1 MMDAYS
7 ALLAAEEA
15 ENSGDLDKAEQLL
28 LRAVRVSRREDL
40 WDRVNSQAAYTAFLV
55 RRGRVNT
62 ATPLIADLLQD
73 AGDHLDTACKPL
85 SVLLSRA
92 DEKEA
97 VSALKKIR
105 PERFIDCWSLLRAS
119 EDCAKAG
126 RFRVAATLAKIARD
140 DAISRDDTNDR
151 WRSDGQLGRV
161 YERQGRIEEAVEL
174 WWSAFHQGSANRVIA
189 DRLSLHLERTKQ
201 YASCALVIRQAL
213 RRISDP
219 KVIATLQKRLDRV
232 RSRLVSS

>member
-1 MMDAYS
+1 MMDSYC

-15 ENSGDLDKAEQLL
+15 ENSGNLDEAEQLL
-28 LRAVRVSRREDL
+28 LRAVRLSRSENP
-40 WDRVNSQAAYTAFLV
+40 WDRVNSQASYVAFLV

-73 AGDHLDTACKPL
+73 AGDHLATACKPL
-85 SVLLSRA
+85 WVLLAQA
-92 DEKEA
+92 DENEA

-119 EDCAKAG
+119 EDCARAG
-126 RFRVAATLAKIARD
+126 RFRVAAALAKIARD
-140 DAISRDDTNDR
+140 DAIARDGTDDR
-151 WRSDGQLGRV
+151 WRADGQLGRV
-161 YERQGRIEEAVEL
+161 YEREGRIEEAVEL
-174 WWSAFHQGSANRVIA
+174 WWSAFHEGSANRVIA

-201 YASCALVIRQAL
+201 YASCALVIRRAL

-219 KVIATLQKRLDRV
+219 KAIATLQKRLDRV

>member
-1 MMDAYS
+1 MDAYS
-7 ALLAAEEA
+7 AVLAAEEA
-15 ENSGDLDKAEQLL
+15 ESSGKLDEAEQLL
-28 LRAVRVSRREDL
+28 LRAVRVSRDEDI
-40 WDRVNSQAAYTAFLV
+40 WDRVNSRASYTAFLV
-55 RRGRVNT
+55 RHGRVNT

-85 SVLLSRA
+85 SVLLFRA
-92 DEKEA
+92 DEKET

-105 PERFIDCWSLLRAS
+105 PERFINCWSLLRAS
-119 EDCAKAG
+119 EDCAKAA
-126 RFRVAATLAKIARD
+126 RFLVAATLAKIARD

-161 YERQGRIEEAVEL
+161 YEREGRIEEAVEL
-174 WWSAFHQGSANRVIA
+174 WWSAFHEGSANRVTA

-201 YASCALVIRQAL
+201 YDSCALVIRQAL

-219 KVIATLQKRLDRV
+219 KATATLQKRLDRV
-232 RSRLVSS
+232 RSRVVSP

>member
-1 MMDAYS
+1 MMNAYS
-7 ALLAAEEA
+7 AILAAEEA
-15 ENSGDLDKAEQLL
+15 ESSGNLDEAEQLL
-28 LRAVRVSRREDL
+28 LRAVRVSKSEDL
-40 WDRVNSQAAYTAFLV
+40 WDRVNSQASYTAFLV
-55 RRGRVNT
+55 RHGRVNT

-73 AGDHLDTACKPL
+73 AGDHLDTVCKPL

-97 VSALKKIR
+97 VSALEKIR
-105 PERFIDCWSLLRAS
+105 PERFLHCWSLLRAS

-140 DAISRDDTNDR
+140 DAISRDDIDDR

-161 YERQGRIEEAVEL
+161 YEREGRIEEAVEL
-174 WWSAFHQGSANRVIA
+174 WWSAFHQGSANRVTA
-189 DRLSLHLERTKQ
+189 DRLSLYLERTKQ

-219 KVIATLQKRLDRV
+219 KAIATLQKRLDRV